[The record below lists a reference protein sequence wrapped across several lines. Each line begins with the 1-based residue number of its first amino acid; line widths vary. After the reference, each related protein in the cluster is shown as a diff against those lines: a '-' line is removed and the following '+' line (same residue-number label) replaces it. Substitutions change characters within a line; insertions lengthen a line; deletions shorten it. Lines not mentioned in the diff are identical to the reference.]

1 MVAPYHSP
9 AIGKIL
15 GVVDE
20 VRVVADP
27 LEARLLAPEPGGAV
41 RVALA
46 VPTSGTLG
54 MMAPAVLN
62 CARLAVAELNAAGG
76 LLGRPIELVLLD
88 AGRRPQTVAAELAEL
103 TRAGAIAAVVGTHA
117 SDVRVATVTALQ
129 GRIPYVFTP
138 PYEGGE
144 HAPGVYL
151 LGETPA
157 RQLRPALDWL
167 VRHRRARRWALVGN
181 DYVWPRMLH
190 HAAVAY
196 LRAAGAQV
204 VAARYLPFGA
214 LDPAPLLDLIARRRA
229 DAVLLTL
236 VGSDLAAFNRAYGES
251 PLRSPRL
258 CAALEEN
265 GLLATGGDATGE
277 LYATMGYFGNVATD
291 AGLAFVERYTHRYG
305 WQAPVLNG
313 HAEACYDGV
322 RLLHALAS
330 RAGSLNPAAMDATAD
345 GTTITGGRGRVTVTS
360 RHVDQ
365 PVYLAR
371 ADGLDF
377 DVIDSF

>member
-1 MVAPYHSP
+1 M
-9 AIGKIL
+9 
-15 GVVDE
+15 DE
-20 VRVVADP
+20 VRVISDP
-27 LEARLLAPEPGGAV
+27 LEARLLPPEPGGAV

-62 CARLAVAELNAAGG
+62 CARLAVAELNTTGG
-76 LLGRPIELVLLD
+76 LLGRPMELVLLD
-88 AGRRPQTVAAELAEL
+88 AGRPPAAVAEDLADL
-103 TRAGAIAAVVGTHA
+103 ARSGAIAAVVGTHA
-117 SDVRVATVTALQ
+117 SDVRVAAVSALR
-129 GRIPYVFTP
+129 GRVPYVFTP

-144 HAPGVYL
+144 RSPGVYL

-157 RQLRPALDWL
+157 SQVRPAMDWL
-167 VRHRRARRWALVGN
+167 VRHRRARRWALIGN

-190 HAAVAY
+190 HAAFAY
-196 LRAAGAQV
+196 LRAAQARV
-204 VAARYLPFGA
+204 VAARYVPFGA
-214 LDPAPLLDLIARRRA
+214 LDPEALLDLIARRRA

-236 VGSDLAAFNRAYGES
+236 VGSDLAAFIRAYAGS
-251 PLRSPRL
+251 ALRAPRL

-265 GLLATGGDATGE
+265 GLLATGGDDTGE
-277 LYATMGYFGNVATD
+277 LYATMGYFGAVATD

-322 RLLHALAS
+322 RLLAALAS
-330 RAGSLNPAAMDATAD
+330 RAGGLHPAAMDAVAD
-345 GTTITGGRGRVTVTS
+345 GTTITGGRGRLTVRG
-360 RHVDQ
+360 RHVDP

-377 DVIDSF
+377 DVLGAFGG

>member
-1 MVAPYHSP
+1 
-9 AIGKIL
+9 
-15 GVVDE
+15 VDE
-20 VRVVADP
+20 VRVICDP
-27 LEARLLAPEPGGAV
+27 LEARLLPPEPGRAV

-54 MMAPAVLN
+54 MMGPAVLN
-62 CARLAVAELNAAGG
+62 CARLAAAELNAAGG
-76 LLGRPIELVLLD
+76 LLGLPIELVLLD
-88 AGRRPQTVAAELAEL
+88 AGRPPRTVAAELSEL
-103 TRAGAIAAVVGTHA
+103 VRAGAVSAVVGTHA
-117 SDVRVATVTALQ
+117 SDVRVAAVDALR
-129 GRIPYVFTP
+129 GRVPYVFTP

-144 HAPGVYL
+144 RAPGVYL

-157 RQLRPALDWL
+157 RQLRPAVDWL

-190 HAAVAY
+190 RAAVAY
-196 LRAAGAQV
+196 LRDAHAQV
-204 VAARYLPFGA
+204 VAARYVPLGA
-214 LDPAPLLDLIARRRA
+214 LDPAPLLDLLARRRV

-236 VGSDLAAFNRAYGES
+236 VGSDLAAFNRAYAAS
-251 PLRSPRL
+251 RLARVPRL

-265 GLLATGGDATGE
+265 GLLATDGDATGE
-277 LYATMGYFGNVATD
+277 LYAAMGYFGAVTTD

-305 WQAPVLNG
+305 WQAPVVNG
-313 HAEACYDGV
+313 HAEASYDGV
-322 RLLHALAS
+322 HLLAALAG
-330 RAGSLNPAAMDATAD
+330 RAGTLHPAAVEARAD
-345 GTTITGGRGRVTVTS
+345 GTTFTGGRGPLTLRA

-377 DVIDSF
+377 DVLHAF

>member
-1 MVAPYHSP
+1 ME
-9 AIGKIL
+9 
-15 GVVDE
+15 E
-20 VRVVADP
+20 VRVLSDP
-27 LEARLLAPEPGGAV
+27 LEARLLAPEPGGPV

-46 VPTSGTLG
+46 VPTSGPLG

-88 AGRRPQTVAAELAEL
+88 AGRAPSAVAGDLADL
-103 TRAGAIAAVVGTHA
+103 ARSGAIAAVVGTHA
-117 SDVRVATVTALQ
+117 SDVRVAAVAALR
-129 GRIPYVFTP
+129 GRVPYVFTP

-144 HAPGVYL
+144 RAPGVYL

-157 RQLRPALDWL
+157 RQLRPAMDWL

-190 HAAVAY
+190 DAAVAY
-196 LRAAGAQV
+196 LRAASAQV
-204 VAARYLPFGA
+204 VAARYVPLGG

-236 VGSDLAAFNRAYGES
+236 VGSDLAAFNRAFAES
-251 PLRSPRL
+251 ALRAPRL

-322 RLLHALAS
+322 RLLAGLAA
-330 RAGSLNPAAMDATAD
+330 RAGSLHPAAMDATAD
-345 GTTITGGRGRVTVTS
+345 GTTITGGRGTLAVKD
-360 RHVDQ
+360 RHVNP

-377 DVIDSF
+377 DVIDAF

>member
-1 MVAPYHSP
+1 VE
-9 AIGKIL
+9 
-15 GVVDE
+15 D
-20 VRVVADP
+20 VRVISDP
-27 LEARLLAPEPGGAV
+27 LEARLLRPEPGGAV

-46 VPTSGTLG
+46 VPASGTLG

-76 LLGRPIELVLLD
+76 LLGRQIELVLLD
-88 AGRRPQTVAAELAEL
+88 AGRSPQAVAADLADL
-103 TRAGAIAAVVGTHA
+103 AGSGAIAAVVGTHA
-117 SDVRVATVTALQ
+117 SDVRVAAVRALR

-144 HAPGVYL
+144 RSPGVYL

-157 RQLRPALDWL
+157 RQLRPAMDWL
-167 VRHRRARRWALVGN
+167 VRHRRARRWALIGN

-196 LRAAGAQV
+196 LRAAHAQV
-204 VAARYLPFGA
+204 VAARYIPFGG

-236 VGSDLAAFNRAYGES
+236 VGSDLAAFNRAYAES
-251 PLRSPRL
+251 HRAARVPRL

-265 GLLATGGDATGE
+265 GLLATGGDVTGE
-277 LYATMGYFGNVATD
+277 LYATMGYFGTVATD

-305 WQAPVLNG
+305 WQAPVPGG
-313 HAEACYDGV
+313 HAEAAYDGV
-322 RLLHALAS
+322 RLLAALAA
-330 RAGSLNPAAMDATAD
+330 RAGALTPSTMDAAAD
-345 GTTITGGRGRVTVTS
+345 GTTITGGRGTLTVTA

-377 DVIDSF
+377 DVVDAF